1 MQHFHQ
7 AASRGQDSTRKH
19 TTLTSSSSHLFQS
32 GVSQRL
38 YVTFDPDQLE
48 LMTGNLL
55 VSEPLPLLGYWRCSI
70 LPKKKKKTLSK
81 IIFLFKLWTLS
92 CWFFNFL
99 IFLTLKTPSCNKNNI
114 RSLRLLEITLQWSNI
129 TFWFTKTLHMSPDL
143 CSLHKKSC
151 RNSSVWTVKSHFLLK
166 GNESLTVEVSPFF

>member
-1 MQHFHQ
+1 MWP
-7 AASRGQDSTRKH
+7 
-19 TTLTSSSSHLFQS
+19 LTPISWSLWH
-32 GVSQRL
+32 GTCWSQNRYL
-38 YVTFDPDQLE
+38 YSVIKDALSFLKKNPK
-48 LMTGNLL
+48 NKKNNPP
-55 VSEPLPLLGYWRCSI
+55 PL
-70 LPKKKKKTLSK
+70 
-81 IIFLFKLWTLS
+81 FLFKLWTLC

-143 CSLHKKSC
+143 FSLHKKSC